1 MTLREIKA
9 IKGDHIWYDN
19 KIYVVSDNTWGIYRR
34 DKKGRLRLGYDVVK
48 EEKILDLEVV
58 NLGAKDNKLIIFIND

>member
-9 IKGDHIWYDN
+9 IKGDNIWYSN
-19 KIYVVSDNTWGIYRR
+19 KIYVVSDNTWDAYRR
-34 DKKGRLRLGYDVVK
+34 DKKGRLRLSYDVVK

-58 NLGAKDNKLIIFIND
+58 NLGAQDNKLIIFIND